1 MPPPVRPS
9 PTPPKG
15 GVLSCGVTTSLH
27 LCNNIATTLH
37 QSLQLAN
44 DSRTRHVPV
53 PRCRQKKSAA
63 RIMRAAQT
71 GLPGLTLFGQRLI
84 QFCNELSS
92 WHIAVDSVNLFA
104 VTIKEK
110 ADRNRFDTELLT
122 HFLAFLFVG
131 VQLNEQ

>member
-1 MPPPVRPS
+1 
-9 PTPPKG
+9 
-15 GVLSCGVTTSLH
+15 
-27 LCNNIATTLH
+27 
-37 QSLQLAN
+37 
-44 DSRTRHVPV
+44 
-53 PRCRQKKSAA
+53 
-63 RIMRAAQT
+63 MRAAQT

-104 VTIKEK
+104 VTIKEE